1 MPGKQ
6 RVLFLCTGNSARSQ
20 IAEAVLRQIAGDDY
34 ISYSAGT
41 QPRGVDPRTI
51 EVMDEINIDI
61 RQQRSKDVVLFV
73 DQQFDYVITLCDRA
87 KETCPAFPGAA
98 PIHWSFDDPAET
110 LGDRDIQLRQFRK
123 VRDEIT
129 RRIRLWTLATK
140 PHRGNELR

>member
-20 IAEAVLRQIAGDDY
+20 MAEAILRQIAGDDY
-34 ISYSAGT
+34 IAYSAGT

-51 EVMDEINIDI
+51 EVMDEIDFDI
-61 RQQRSKDVVLFV
+61 KQQKSKDIALFL

-87 KETCPAFPGAA
+87 KETCPTFPGAA
-98 PIHWSFDDPAET
+98 PIHWSFDDPAGT
-110 LGDRDIQLRQFRK
+110 QGDRDIQLRQFRK

-140 PHRGNELR
+140 PHR